1 MWTAIGAVAVIVA
14 FFSWAVTSSKKQGG
28 QGEELK
34 QTRAEN
40 ELNKQINS
48 IDNSPDADVD
58 DIRRVLQERYAR
70 CR

>member
-1 MWTAIGAVAVIVA
+1 MWTAISAVAVIIA
-14 FFSWAVTSSKKQGG
+14 FFLWAVTSSKKQGG

-48 IDNSPDADVD
+48 IDHSPDAD
-58 DIRRVLQERYAR
+58 DIRRVLQERYSR
-70 CR
+70 RR

>member
-48 IDNSPDADVD
+48 IDHSPDTD
-58 DIRRVLQERYAR
+58 DIRRVLLERYSR
-70 CR
+70 RR

>member
-1 MWTAIGAVAVIVA
+1 MWTEIGAVAVVIA

-48 IDNSPDADVD
+48 IAHAPDAA
-58 DIRRVLQERYAR
+58 DIKRLLRERYSR
-70 CR
+70 RR

>member
-1 MWTAIGAVAVIVA
+1 MWTAIGAVAVIIA

-48 IDNSPDADVD
+48 IDHSPDAD
-58 DIRRVLQERYAR
+58 DIRRVLQERYSR
-70 CR
+70 RS

>member
-1 MWTAIGAVAVIVA
+1 MALEQKLDV
-14 FFSWAVTSSKKQGG
+14 KQGG

-48 IDNSPDADVD
+48 IDHCVAPCFHPVRS
-58 DIRRVLQERYAR
+58 
-70 CR
+70 

>member
-1 MWTAIGAVAVIVA
+1 MWTAISAVAVIIA
-14 FFSWAVTSSKKQGG
+14 FFFWAVTSSKKQGG

-48 IDNSPDADVD
+48 IDHSPDAD
-58 DIRRVLQERYAR
+58 DIRRVLLERYSR
-70 CR
+70 RR

>member
-14 FFSWAVTSSKKQGG
+14 FFSWAFTSSKKQGG

-48 IDNSPDADVD
+48 IDHSPDAD
-58 DIRRVLQERYAR
+58 DIRRVLRERYSR
-70 CR
+70 RR

>member
-1 MWTAIGAVAVIVA
+1 MWTAISAVAVIIA
-14 FFSWAVTSSKKQGG
+14 LFLWAVTSSKKQGG

-48 IDNSPDADVD
+48 IDHSPDAD
-58 DIRRVLQERYAR
+58 DIRRVLQERYSR
-70 CR
+70 RR